1 MNDLINTLRMYAED
15 MHSAFGHGYCS
26 EAMSRAADLL
36 EAQVGTITALNIA
49 LGGKDSTST
58 ENLVDSHEIDIAD
71 VGLITMCRKLMAE
84 NFELEASP
92 LSEEALDILRSKN
105 KQLEAERDALAT
117 QNEAMQ
123 KALNKIHDIAAP
135 YDDWVKFVY
144 IKELA
149 LEGLQLPG
157 LAAEVLKRRDAET
170 LRRAAERFEAVD
182 PYPKHWDWL
191 RRMANEIDGKETT

>member
-1 MNDLINTLRMYAED
+1 MYAED

-84 NFELEASP
+84 TGRSREPCDKPDGLRRVPRVRAGG
-92 LSEEALDILRSKN
+92 ALCGDP
-105 KQLEAERDALAT
+105 AA
-117 QNEAMQ
+117 
-123 KALNKIHDIAAP
+123 HD
-135 YDDWVKFVY
+135 V
-144 IKELA
+144 
-149 LEGLQLPG
+149 
-157 LAAEVLKRRDAET
+157 
-170 LRRAAERFEAVD
+170 RRAAGEDLSGRADLPDLLPSGGRRDHRIRERQVPAQPRHPAKPPV
-182 PYPKHWDWL
+182 P
-191 RRMANEIDGKETT
+191 

>member
-1 MNDLINTLRMYAED
+1 MNDLINTLHMYAED

-26 EAMSRAADLL
+26 EAMSRAAGLL

-105 KQLEAERDALAT
+105 KQLEAELADADFELTAI
-117 QNEAMQ
+117 EA
-123 KALNKIHDIAAP
+123 ALKDVP
-135 YDDWVKFVY
+135 YKGNLVGRIEY
-144 IKELA
+144 
-149 LEGLQLPG
+149 
-157 LAAEVLKRRDAET
+157 LKRENSQLKTSLLRIGND
-170 LRRAAERFEAVD
+170 LVRRAI
-182 PYPKHWDWL
+182 
-191 RRMANEIDGKETT
+191 EIEKESL